1 MERLKSITIIF
12 LLAMGLLNSIAP
24 PICFANRSSGTK
36 PASVLLQEGL
46 YAEQIDGDLDAAIR
60 IYEQVIA
67 AAKETQR
74 AAAQATYRIGMC
86 YLKKGEKG
94 KATEQFRKLIVKF
107 PEHESILKETQKQ
120 LAKLKPVGVKNF
132 GPVVERIIY
141 TDETG
146 KDCFFDLDKGKA
158 FSIPQGLTRSSEPEK
173 GIPWILENGI
183 DFVNCVGRLQLWD
196 MVAVEV
202 EEKMWDSAGA
212 VEINSILMRG
222 PSKEELPTWREE
234 YTVTTPFTYAF
245 KTREG
250 GIGILQILEKK
261 DNNLRIR
268 YKMLQERAKTV
279 AVGWRKVFLPDADTP
294 GVNAILDLASGE
306 LLPAGE
312 GVQQLTVF
320 REMGKGDLAYDRVLI
335 CLRGGKAKLLQA
347 GKLTNLKIKGQIED
361 STAYELPS
369 LPCSLVVT
377 TSEGDNYE
385 VAVTSADNSGANLE
399 YKKMLA
405 EPAEVASVA
414 SFGPAKVA
422 RLYDIDHPT
431 TTEKE
436 CAIDFDTGKL
446 SKIPP
451 QARQMPGDDLM
462 RWLSGSGIDA
472 VAEIAGKN
480 GGLIGIDVAVKTMPP
495 YVWDKI
501 SPTELRALMVNN
513 NSARQE
519 TTPMLLEDE
528 DQQVFA
534 FRTRDSGLG
543 ILQILDVDKSKQMVQ
558 FRYKMLQKESAG
570 RIVFLPDADDVI
582 QQGKVAVVLDLTTG
596 KMLPGNKDKQY
607 FNKLNKGDVAYFD
620 DEGKD
625 LLVCFRGAKITR
637 KTANGKYYD
646 TPDQSHT
653 DNTVHIYIIKKTP
666 AEWTITTKEG
676 DIYELKVLSLD
687 NDQAK
692 IKYRKMFRY
701 KMLQGETA
709 QLSVSSH
716 KVFLPECDTTVYD
729 LLDLASSRIIN
740 SEPGGEVLDLS
751 KPDGKGN
758 LYFDKA
764 KGQLWLVGVRG
775 TRMRLR
781 SGGELLSSEP
791 DFISRGRNAYYLLGE
806 IPCKYQVTTTQGDNY
821 ELKVLSMDAGD
832 RPGVHIEYWKS
843 AESPGAFDVATPVRG
858 DAAKA
863 MELLSGLKALMA
875 GVVGAVESDDPNTAL
890 LLLDKLIAQSKQ
902 FKSTVKDTSVEA
914 AVKAGLE
921 LLDPLRDALE
931 KKQMDRVK
939 SLLAALNQMGP
950 AVESALEKEAEQQG
964 QSKKRTGIDEKL
976 RSAFIA
982 CGTLCDSIRNA
993 LDDDDFET
1001 AEALCKEVEKHLAKG
1016 LELTPQSELGPML
1029 ESLAVQFK
1037 IWHEAIK
1044 AKDKEKAIR
1053 LGEALNHAGGLIS
1066 DFVLEEKPDTHK

>member
-1 MERLKSITIIF
+1 MERLKNITIIF
-12 LLAMGLLNSIAP
+12 LLAVGLPASAAP
-24 PICFANRSSGTK
+24 AKS
-36 PASVLLQEGL
+36 ASVLLQEGL
-46 YAEQIDGDLDAAIR
+46 YAEEIEGDLDAAIK
-60 IYEQVIA
+60 IYEQVIVE
-67 AAKETQR
+67 AKETQR

-94 KATEQFRKLIVKF
+94 KAAEYFQNIISNF
-107 PEHESILKETQKQ
+107 HSQKALVAKAQ
-120 LAKLKPVGVKNF
+120 RHLAKLKPPASGFGPAEPVPVEQLIKSGKVPAFKTQIYDNTGLDLETGVTAPLKDEWPGLFDVTWDNDGGGALMVKPRSPVRFLSLGAAEKWEDAISMARNTLAVLRTSTARGIFAGQSKFVAILTSEGNLAVIRIGRYDQEKGTIYWWLEKLPAYSF
-132 GPVVERIIY
+132 GPVKV
-141 TDETG
+141 
-146 KDCFFDLDKGKA
+146 
-158 FSIPQGLTRSSEPEK
+158 
-173 GIPWILENGI
+173 
-183 DFVNCVGRLQLWD
+183 VG
-196 MVAVEV
+196 
-202 EEKMWDSAGA
+202 
-212 VEINSILMRG
+212 
-222 PSKEELPTWREE
+222 
-234 YTVTTPFTYAF
+234 
-245 KTREG
+245 
-250 GIGILQILEKK
+250 
-261 DNNLRIR
+261 
-268 YKMLQERAKTV
+268 
-279 AVGWRKVFLPDADTP
+279 
-294 GVNAILDLASGE
+294 
-306 LLPAGE
+306 
-312 GVQQLTVF
+312 
-320 REMGKGDLAYDRVLI
+320 
-335 CLRGGKAKLLQA
+335 
-347 GKLTNLKIKGQIED
+347 
-361 STAYELPS
+361 
-369 LPCSLVVT
+369 
-377 TSEGDNYE
+377 
-385 VAVTSADNSGANLE
+385 
-399 YKKMLA
+399 
-405 EPAEVASVA
+405 
-414 SFGPAKVA
+414 
-422 RLYDIDHPT
+422 LYDIDHPA

-451 QARQMPGDDLM
+451 QARQMPGHDLM
-462 RWLSGSGIDA
+462 KWLSGRGIDA

-501 SPTELRALMVNN
+501 GPTELRALMVNN

-519 TTPMLLEDE
+519 TTANSSHPRLHVSYALPMFLEDE
-528 DQQVFA
+528 YQQVFA

-637 KTANGKYYD
+637 KTANGKYSD

-653 DNTVHIYIIKKTP
+653 DNTTHIYIIKKTP

-764 KGQLWLVGVRG
+764 KGQLWLVGLRG

-791 DFISRGRNAYYLLGE
+791 DFIARGRNAYYLLGE
-806 IPCKYQVTTTQGDNY
+806 IPCQYLVTTAQGDKY
-821 ELKVLSMDAGD
+821 ELKVLSVEMGD

-858 DAAKA
+858 DAAKQEIA
-863 MELLSGLKALMA
+863 ARHSRRLADTIAEMGWDLRTIGKAERGGDLRKSERFDKAKEVFKKALEMDPTNASALKGLAVTCMERKEYGEAIKYYEMWLKA
-875 GVVGAVESDDPNTAL
+875 EPNN
-890 LLLDKLIAQSKQ
+890 
-902 FKSTVKDTSVEA
+902 KDA
-914 AVKAGLE
+914 KAGLE
-921 LLDPLRDALE
+921 
-931 KKQMDRVK
+931 
-939 SLLAALNQMGP
+939 
-950 AVESALEKEAEQQG
+950 
-964 QSKKRTGIDEKL
+964 
-976 RSAFIA
+976 
-982 CGTLCDSIRNA
+982 
-993 LDDDDFET
+993 
-1001 AEALCKEVEKHLAKG
+1001 
-1016 LELTPQSELGPML
+1016 
-1029 ESLAVQFK
+1029 
-1037 IWHEAIK
+1037 K
-1044 AKDKEKAIR
+1044 AKAAKQQ
-1053 LGEALNHAGGLIS
+1053 
-1066 DFVLEEKPDTHK
+1066 